1 MLSLVNLPNMSNP
14 ILTTT
19 NSKLDTRVKEPSS
32 VIPPPPG
39 VGSSTSDRFN
49 KIIFYR
55 KFVNYNFIGIL
66 YKFFL
71 Q

>member
-1 MLSLVNLPNMSNP
+1 MSYL
-14 ILTTT
+14 ILTTLP
-19 NSKLDTRVKEPSS
+19 SKLDTRVKEPSG

-39 VGSSTSDRFN
+39 VGSSTPDRFN